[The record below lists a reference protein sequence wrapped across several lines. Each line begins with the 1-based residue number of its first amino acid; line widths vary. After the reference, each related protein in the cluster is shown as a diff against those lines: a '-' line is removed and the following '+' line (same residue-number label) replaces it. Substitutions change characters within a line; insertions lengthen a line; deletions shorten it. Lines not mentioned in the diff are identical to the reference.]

1 MNSNCAVFGCTITN
15 RYTTMDT
22 KALRQKILDLAIHGK
37 LVPQDPNDEPASV
50 LLERIKA
57 EKERLIKEGK
67 IKRSKKS
74 AKTSDTPHYENIPFE
89 VPSSWVWC
97 KLEEICNIKGGKR
110 IPKGKGFSD
119 QRTEH
124 IYLRVT
130 NMKNRTIS
138 FDDLKYI
145 DDDVF
150 QEIKNYTISSDDLY
164 LTIAGTIGDVG
175 EIPQEVSGMNLT
187 ENAAKLTDIV
197 CDRLYLMY
205 SLLSTNS
212 QEHFSSKFHQ
222 VAQPKLSIETASSTL
237 LPLPPFAEQ
246 RRIVAEIERW
256 FSLIDIIENAQ
267 HDLQTTVK
275 QTKSKILDLAI
286 HGKLVPQD
294 PDDEPAIELLKRI
307 NPDFTPC
314 DNGHYT
320 QLPFE
325 APQNWC
331 WTTLGKIGKWQSGST
346 PNRLNKDYYNGNIPW
361 LKTGDLN
368 DGHITHIPE
377 YITEKALN
385 ETSVKL
391 NPTGSVLIAM
401 YGATIGKIGILTFPA
416 TTNQACCACEVFNGI
431 DKEFLFLFLLSHRE
445 EFIKMGGGGAQP
457 NISKEKIVNTYI
469 PLPPFAEQKRIVNT
483 VNDLFTK
490 FDTIMESL

>member
-1 MNSNCAVFGCTITN
+1 
-15 RYTTMDT
+15 MDT